1 VPGDVYSVPESIWTM
16 LPLLFR
22 RATPEPAAIELRYGA
37 QTYVVAVKRLAS
49 ARRYT
54 LRVRTAQRDVIL
66 SMPARGSLTTAK
78 AFALKH
84 AGWIA
89 TRLDRLSEDVSLSD
103 GSTIPFQDVPHR
115 IEHRL
120 GTRGTVNLEPGSPPV
135 LAVAGDAAHLPRRLV
150 DWLKKQALRELQA
163 AVTRHCATL
172 GVKHGPVSVKD
183 TTSRWGSCSS
193 TGALAFSWRLILAPP
208 FILDYLA
215 AHEVAHLKEM
225 NHSVRFWRLCHQ
237 LCPRTVAA
245 KAWLKANGAGLH
257 RYG

>member
-1 VPGDVYSVPESIWTM
+1 M
-16 LPLLFR
+16 LLLR
-22 RATPEPAAIELRYGA
+22 RKAPPEPTAIDVRYG
-37 QTYVVAVKRLAS
+37 TRLYVVAIKRLAS

-54 LRVRTAQRDVIL
+54 LRVRTAKRDVVL
-66 SMPARGSLTTAK
+66 SMPERGSLATAR
-78 AFALKH
+78 AFAAKH

-89 TRLDRLSEDVSLSD
+89 TRLDRLAEDVSLAD
-103 GSTIPFQDVPHR
+103 GTFIPLRDVPHR
-115 IEHRL
+115 IEHRP
-120 GTRGTVNLEPGSPPV
+120 GTRGTVSCEAGDPPV
-135 LAVAGDAAHLPRRLV
+135 LAVAGEAAHLPRRLV
-150 DWLKKQALRELQA
+150 DWLKKQALKELQV
-163 AVTRHCATL
+163 AVARHCATL

-193 TGALAFSWRLILAPP
+193 SGALAFSWRLILAPP

-237 LCPRTVAA
+237 LCPRTAEA

>member
-1 VPGDVYSVPESIWTM
+1 M
-16 LPLLFR
+16 LPLFR
-22 RATPEPAAIELRYGA
+22 RKTTPEPAQIDVRHGTRDY
-37 QTYVVAVKRLAS
+37 TVAVKRLAS

-54 LRVRTAQRDVIL
+54 LRVRTAQRDVVL
-66 SMPARGSLTTAK
+66 SMPVRGSLATAK

-89 TRLDRLSEDVSLSD
+89 ARLERLAEDVSLAD
-103 GSTIPFQDVPHR
+103 GSFVPFQDVPHR
-115 IEHRL
+115 IEHRP
-120 GTRGTVNLEPGSPPV
+120 GTRGTVKVEPGAPPV
-135 LAVAGDAAHLPRRLV
+135 LAVAGDLAHLPRRLV
-150 DWLKKQALRELQA
+150 DWLKKQALKEAQL

-225 NHSVRFWRLCHQ
+225 NHSVRFWRLCYQ
-237 LCPRTVAA
+237 LCPRTDEA

>member
-1 VPGDVYSVPESIWTM
+1 M
-16 LPLLFR
+16 LQLLR
-22 RATPEPAAIELRYGA
+22 RKPPPEPVAIDIRHGA
-37 QTYVVAVKRLAS
+37 KTYVVAVKRLAS

-54 LRVRTAQRDVIL
+54 LRVRSAKRDVVL
-66 SMPARGSLTTAK
+66 SMPARGSLATAK
-78 AFALKH
+78 AFVLKH

-89 TRLDRLSEDVSLSD
+89 ARLERLEEDVSITD
-103 GSTIPFQDVPHR
+103 GAFIPFQDVPHR
-115 IEHRL
+115 IEHRP
-120 GTRGTVNLEPGSPPV
+120 GTRGTVKLEAGDPPI
-135 LAVAGDAAHLPRRLV
+135 LAVSGEAAHLPRRLV
-150 DWLKKQALRELQA
+150 DWLKKQALKELQA

-172 GVKHGPVSVKD
+172 GVKHGPVSIKD

-193 TGALAFSWRLILAPP
+193 TGALAFSWRLVLAPP

-225 NHSVRFWRLCHQ
+225 NHSLRFWRVCHQ
-237 LCPRTVAA
+237 LCPRTVEA

>member
-1 VPGDVYSVPESIWTM
+1 M

-22 RATPEPAAIELRYGA
+22 KPKPEPVAIDIRHGA
-37 QTYVVAVKRLAS
+37 KTYVVAVKRLDS

-54 LRVRTAQRDVIL
+54 LRVRSAKRDVVL
-66 SMPARGSLTTAK
+66 SMPARGSMATAK
-78 AFALKH
+78 AFVLKH

-89 TRLDRLSEDVSLSD
+89 ARLDRLAEDVSIAD
-103 GSTIPFQDVPHR
+103 GAFIPFQDVPHR
-115 IEHRL
+115 IEHRP
-120 GTRGTVNLEPGSPPV
+120 GTRGTVKLEPGDPPV
-135 LAVAGDAAHLPRRLV
+135 LAVAGEAAHLPRRLV

-163 AVTRHCATL
+163 AVTHHCATL

-225 NHSVRFWRLCHQ
+225 NHSARFWRVCHQ
-237 LCPRTVAA
+237 LCPRTLEA